1 MSATLEAE
9 QYADFFADAAIVRVP
24 GRRFPVQV
32 MYTRESQR
40 PLVYQAFSC

>member
-9 QYADFFADAAIVRVP
+9 LYADFFADAAIVRVP

-32 MYTRESQR
+32 MHRER
-40 PLVYQAFSC
+40 VRGY